1 MTETPGINPTDD
13 VPPVPPVPPAPPVP
27 TPPAPQYG
35 AAPQYVAAT
44 PAAPMSDSDQR
55 LWSTLSHVGGIL
67 FGFLA
72 PLVIW
77 LVFKERGRYVE
88 DQSKEAL
95 NFQITLAIA
104 YIVSL
109 FLMIIVLGFV
119 TFAIAWICAIV
130 FGIIAAMAANKG
142 EAYRYP
148 VTLRLVK

>member
-1 MTETPGINPTDD
+1 VVHALACRWDPLRIPC
-13 VPPVPPVPPAPPVP
+13 
-27 TPPAPQYG
+27 
-35 AAPQYVAAT
+35 AT
-44 PAAPMSDSDQR
+44 RD
-55 LWSTLSHVGGIL
+55 
-67 FGFLA
+67 LA
-72 PLVIW
+72 GL
-77 LVFKERGRYVE
+77 KERGRYVE

-109 FLMIIVLGFV
+109 FLMIIIIGFV